1 MPVFEYK
8 AGEANG
14 KSVEGRIDA
23 GGRQDAAR
31 LIEERGLRPV
41 RLTETATPP
50 ANGSRG
56 LKLPA
61 ATQISFKSKRVG
73 FAQLEDFTRSLSSLL
88 AGNVPLSRALTI
100 LYKETPHSPAATKWR
115 ELHDLVIDGVPLAE
129 AMGRA
134 PDVFPR
140 VYVAMVESGEAGG
153 FLDCGLPQTAALQ
166 VREEDTP

>member
-1 MPVFEYK
+1 
-8 AGEANG
+8 
-14 KSVEGRIDA
+14 

-41 RLTETATPP
+41 RLTEAAGTTST
-50 ANGSRG
+50 NGSRG

-61 ATQISFKSKRVG
+61 AAQISFKSKRVG

-100 LYKETPHSPAATKWR
+100 LYKETTHSAAATKWR

-140 VYVAMVESGEAGG
+140 VYVAMVESGE
-153 FLDCGLPQTAALQ
+153 
-166 VREEDTP
+166 